1 MGSCRDHRHAI
12 LCPLFMK
19 DLRADSPLGQRILQ
33 ACEEDGVSDFY
44 LTPNEPF
51 SYKRNG
57 RLIIEESFPVVYPV
71 PSTIEPGCLDYPIDL
86 SGHRFR
92 VSQMVTRGKL
102 RWVMR
107 LLPDQIPDPRTIK
120 VPPPALKALL
130 EARNGLFLLCG
141 ATGSGKSTTIASMIL
156 HRAKRRREHVI
167 TFEDPIEFIYPEGL
181 PSLISQREMG
191 SDELD
196 FAKALRSALR
206 QAPDVI
212 VIGEIR
218 DGETAE
224 IALQA
229 AETGHVVIATLHTS
243 TASQTIQR
251 FLKLIPS
258 ERLESSQETLA
269 DCLRLVMCQRLLL
282 DDRKNKRFPIHEVLL
297 QYDGVVNI
305 IRRGDFKKLDQELET
320 GWKRGMNNFEKS
332 IEVRADEGFQAST
345 GAFTTGFSADEVE
358 SYLETQEEITR

>member
-1 MGSCRDHRHAI
+1 
-12 LCPLFMK
+12 MK
-19 DLRADSPLGQRILQ
+19 NLTPDSPIGRKILEV
-33 ACEEDGVSDFY
+33 CKLDGISDFY
-44 LTPNEPF
+44 LSPGEPF

-57 RLIIEESFPVVYPV
+57 RLVIDESFIVEYQAPASPQ
-71 PSTIEPGCLDYPIDL
+71 PGCWDYAISL
-86 SGHRFR
+86 EKHRFR
-92 VSQMVTRGKL
+92 VNQMVTRGRL

-107 LLPDQIPDPRTIK
+107 LLPDKIPDPFAIK
-120 VPPPALKALL
+120 VPPPALKAFL
-130 EARNGLFLLCG
+130 EARNGLFLICG

-156 HRAKRRREHVI
+156 YRAKRRREHVI
-167 TFEDPIEFIYPEGL
+167 TFEDPIEFIYPDGL

-191 SDELD
+191 TDELD
-196 FAKALRSALR
+196 FARALRAALR

-229 AETGHVVIATLHTS
+229 SETGHVVVATLHTS
-243 TASQTIQR
+243 SASQTVQR

-269 DCLRLVMCQRLLL
+269 DCLRLILCQRLLL
-282 DDRKNKRFPIHEVLL
+282 DDRQNKRFPIHEVLL

-320 GWKRGMNNFEKS
+320 GWKRGMQTFEKS
-332 IEVRADEGFQAST
+332 LELRADEGFHPARGSV
-345 GAFTTGFSADEVE
+345 ATGFSAEEVRD
-358 SYLETQEEITR
+358 YLENEHELTR